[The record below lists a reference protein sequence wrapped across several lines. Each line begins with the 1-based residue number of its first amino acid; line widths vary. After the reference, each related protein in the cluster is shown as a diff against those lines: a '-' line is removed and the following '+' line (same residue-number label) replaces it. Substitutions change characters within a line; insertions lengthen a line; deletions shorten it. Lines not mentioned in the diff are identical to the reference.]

1 MQYNTIQMN
10 RFTWIETEI
19 HSMQPS
25 FNTINLSFFK
35 QTLSRLDYIFVMSLW
50 TKYIYKY
57 QRSFFFSLFSFKP
70 YCNLA
75 MNQPIWTIQ
84 KKTINYLT
92 TWNCLVT
99 VLSMWC
105 FCFPRARICSS
116 VFTPFTTQTITS
128 CLV

>member
-84 KKTINYLT
+84 KKNNKLF
-92 TWNCLVT
+92 NNMK
-99 VLSMWC
+99 LSC
-105 FCFPRARICSS
+105 HSIEYV
-116 VFTPFTTQTITS
+116 VFLFS
-128 CLV
+128 